1 MEFIETVIIL
11 KVFGRFSQKVRCR
24 ETTTFF
30 LSKKCGKNVA
40 FFFQFQNAFIYGHMA
55 FTSIMEDIVQDRK
68 ARLAR
73 DVKRDETL
81 DCVVEYV
88 WSDAAPVFTG
98 TLETYC
104 KENKDNLIDKMNK
117 GHLITFNHPDSEA
130 QDPYTY

>member
-1 MEFIETVIIL
+1 
-11 KVFGRFSQKVRCR
+11 
-24 ETTTFF
+24 
-30 LSKKCGKNVA
+30 
-40 FFFQFQNAFIYGHMA
+40 
-55 FTSIMEDIVQDRK
+55 MEDIVQDRK

-117 GHLITFNHPDSEA
+117 GHLIGIQNVLHTIKKHSYAFCSL
-130 QDPYTY
+130 

>member
-1 MEFIETVIIL
+1 MEV
-11 KVFGRFSQKVRCR
+11 SQYNGLEINYTRDDNGG
-24 ETTTFF
+24 
-30 LSKKCGKNVA
+30 L
-40 FFFQFQNAFIYGHMA
+40 I
-55 FTSIMEDIVQDRK
+55 
-68 ARLAR
+68 AR

-117 GHLITFNHPDSEA
+117 GHLITSTFNHPDSEA
-130 QDPYTY
+130 QDRNGKVERYIGL